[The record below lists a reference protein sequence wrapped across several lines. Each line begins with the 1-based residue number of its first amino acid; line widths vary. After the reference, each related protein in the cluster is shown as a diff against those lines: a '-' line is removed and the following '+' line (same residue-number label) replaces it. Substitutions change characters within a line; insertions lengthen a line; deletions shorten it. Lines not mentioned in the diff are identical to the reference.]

1 MENKKNNNI
10 PKAHAKIVLAKY
22 KRCSTD
28 NQELKLQDE
37 ILEKY
42 IKRMKEDNTEIT
54 YEVLDFEDFAV
65 SGKSMQ
71 RPNFQKMMLLC
82 GKRKINIII
91 FTKLDRLARSLQ
103 DLLNTASKLEDNG
116 IEFIVVEQNLDTS
129 TSQGKLLFHILGAF
143 AEFERTIIR
152 ERMEAGRKRA
162 ELVGTKSGKPC
173 HRPKIDIDE
182 DGVRYKYKKGMSMHS
197 IAKQYKVSITPIRR
211 ILQKEIEDKQREDFE
226 KMREKYAKDK
236 HS

>member
-1 MENKKNNNI
+1 MDNQENNNLMN
-10 PKAHAKIVLAKY
+10 PCAKIVLAKY

-28 NQELKLQDE
+28 NQELKLQDDV
-37 ILEKY
+37 LEKH
-42 IKRMKEDNTEIT
+42 IARIREDNPKNE

-65 SGKSMQ
+65 SGKTIE
-71 RPNFQKMMLLC
+71 RIKFQKMMVLC
-82 GKRKINIII
+82 DKKKIDIIL

-103 DLLNTASKLEDNG
+103 DLLNTASILDSNG
-116 IEFIVVEQNLDTS
+116 VKFISVQQNLNTS

-182 DGVRYKYKKGMSMHS
+182 DGVKYKYKQGRSMHS
-197 IAKQYKVSITPIRR
+197 IAKQYNVSITPIRR
-211 ILQKEIEDKQREDFE
+211 ILQTEIKEKQRKDFE
-226 KMREKYAKDK
+226 KMKEQFE
-236 HS
+236 